1 VTGHDERSRRA
12 LLAWGVG
19 AAATTLGG
27 CLGGLR
33 SDGSADDDGTSDEE
47 TTDDDAGAVGAV
59 RLTHVDPASVDAP
72 VVVYSEAYRRWL
84 PRAADTRDVLR
95 VHGKS
100 AGYAPTPVLTSL
112 PAVELLTPDH
122 EGTTFEVRGEGGT
135 RYELLV
141 GARAVPDGEVPADAD
156 PTPLDSLTDARRQ
169 LVERAIDDAADARV
183 YPESP
188 VGEWVREDLFGGYVV
203 DDGTVYEGYEVQ
215 QTDAAFF
222 SKSYWLVFS
231 LSPTD
236 ANDADPVRLSFA
248 DVPPVAR
255 GPFDG
260 LLSEAKGWTSETTP
274 VGTPE
279 PVLAFAEEHDYLLTD
294 TALLSMETV

>member
-1 VTGHDERSRRA
+1 MTGHDERPRRA
-12 LLAWGVG
+12 LLGAVAGGVT
-19 AAATTLGG
+19 ASLGG

-33 SDGSADDDGTSDEE
+33 GEGDGTRTDDGG

-59 RLTHVDPASVDAP
+59 RLTHVDPAAVDAP

-84 PRAADTRDVLR
+84 PRAADTGDVLR
-95 VHGKS
+95 VHGES
-100 AGYAPTPVLTSL
+100 AGYAPTPVLPDLS
-112 PAVELLTPDH
+112 AVELPTADH

-141 GARAVPDGEVPADAD
+141 GAREVPADEVPDDAD

-169 LVERAIDDAADARV
+169 LVERAVDDAADARV

-188 VGEWVREDLFGGYVV
+188 VGEWVREDLFGAYVV

-222 SKSYWLVFS
+222 SRAYWLVFS
-231 LSPTD
+231 LSPGAEATD
-236 ANDADPVRLSFA
+236 PLRLSFA
-248 DVPPVAR
+248 DVPPTAR
-255 GPFDG
+255 GPFDKI
-260 LLSEAKGWTSETTP
+260 LSEAKGWESETTP
-274 VGTPE
+274 LGTPE
-279 PVLAFAEEHDYLLTD
+279 QVVAFAEEHDYLLTD
-294 TALLSMETV
+294 TALLSMETA